1 MIVHDTI
8 YVDGSWVASSGTASI
23 EIVNPATGKVIGSVP
38 AGAAADVD
46 VAVTAARRAFPGWA
60 TTPVS
65 RRIELVRAV
74 AAGLEKRRDEV
85 LDSIISEVG
94 TPRVQAVNTQFGVAM
109 HTFNDAAASIEKLLA
124 VEEIGNSRVH
134 REPIGVVGAITPW
147 NFPLY
152 QLALKV
158 APALVAGCTVVAKP
172 SEVAGLSPYLLAEI
186 IDEAGFPP
194 GVFNLVSGTGVEV
207 GEALVRHPEVDMIS
221 FTGSDRAGRRVAEL
235 AAATVKKVALELGGK
250 SAQILLPD
258 ADLDAAVKAGV
269 VNCYANG
276 GQVCAALSRMI
287 VPREKLAEV
296 ERIAVEAASSFRV
309 GDPSDERTT
318 LGPVISAAQRERA
331 YGLIASGTDS
341 GAKLLLGGP
350 RPPEGAEEG
359 FYVTPTVFSEVDPDS
374 EIAQEE
380 VFAPVLA
387 IIPVHDEDEAVAV
400 ANGTRYGLNA
410 AVWSADI
417 ARAERVGAQL
427 NASTVYLNGG
437 KFNPSAPFGGTKQSG
452 FGRERGRY
460 GVEEYLRTKSYQY

>member
-60 TTPVS
+60 ATPAS

-186 IDEAGFPP
+186 IDEAGFSP